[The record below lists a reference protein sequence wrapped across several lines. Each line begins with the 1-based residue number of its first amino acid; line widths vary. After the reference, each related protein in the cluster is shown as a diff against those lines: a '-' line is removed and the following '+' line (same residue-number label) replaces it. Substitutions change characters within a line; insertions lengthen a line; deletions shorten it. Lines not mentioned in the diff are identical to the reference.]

1 MHKDRNHVG
10 TEKKN
15 RESDQYLT
23 GNMDRNTVTELL
35 RENGFRVTRQREI
48 LIDIILNEECTCCKE
63 IYYLASKQDR
73 GIGVATIYRTISA
86 LEEIGALK
94 RKKTYE
100 LCCCD
105 REMNGRFLVELE
117 DHSVVEL
124 DQDSLNA
131 VVEQGLKQWGY
142 SNGKRVMMIRHMQ
155 QS

>member
-73 GIGVATIYRTISA
+73 GIGVATIY
-86 LEEIGALK
+86 L
-94 RKKTYE
+94 
-100 LCCCD
+100 
-105 REMNGRFLVELE
+105 
-117 DHSVVEL
+117 
-124 DQDSLNA
+124 SL
-131 VVEQGLKQWGY
+131 
-142 SNGKRVMMIRHMQ
+142 IHI
-155 QS
+155 